1 MRLDLFLKISRLVKR
16 RAVARSLCDAGRVA
30 VNGHESKPGKE
41 LRQGD
46 VVEIL
51 FNAKRVELEVLS
63 LPVSPKNTNMDVP
76 YRIIAEKTI
85 PQENTL

>member
-16 RAVARSLCDAGRVA
+16 RAVARSLCDAGRVI

-46 VVEIL
+46 VIEIL

-63 LPVSPKNTNMDVP
+63 LPLSPKNTNTDVP

-85 PQENTL
+85 PQENTV

>member
-1 MRLDLFLKISRLVKR
+1 MRLDLFLKISSLVKR
-16 RAVARSLCDAGRVA
+16 RAVARSLCDAGRVV

-46 VVEIL
+46 IIEIL

-63 LPVSPKNTNMDVP
+63 LPVSPKKISADAL
-76 YRIIAEKTI
+76 YRIIAEKII
-85 PQENTL
+85 PQESTL